1 MSRGRVATFNNVVA
15 PPGSFNIIIADH
27 DIKNDIE
34 PVRKYIQFDLLHDR
48 TGINRYSIY
57 NTLEIAEQ
65 NPKIPIIKKSLSN
78 CVYYYQ
84 LFPCK

>member
-1 MSRGRVATFNNVVA
+1 MPRERIVTFNNVIVLS
-15 PPGSFNIIIADH
+15 GNFNIIIVNY

-48 TGINRYSIY
+48 TGINYYFIY

-65 NPKIPIIKKSLSN
+65 SPRILIIKKSLSN
-78 CVYYYQ
+78 YVHYY
-84 LFPCK
+84 

>member
-1 MSRGRVATFNNVVA
+1 MSRGRAATSNNVIIFF
-15 PPGSFNIIIADH
+15 GGFNVIIANY

-57 NTLEIAEQ
+57 NILKIAE
-65 NPKIPIIKKSLSN
+65 
-78 CVYYYQ
+78 
-84 LFPCK
+84 

>member
-1 MSRGRVATFNNVVA
+1 VVA
-15 PPGSFNIIIADH
+15 PPGGFNVIIAGH

-57 NTLEIAEQ
+57 NILEIAEQ
-65 NPKIPIIKKSLSN
+65 SPRTLIVKKSLSD
-78 CVYYYQ
+78 CVHYY
-84 LFPCK
+84 

>member
-1 MSRGRVATFNNVVA
+1 MSRGGAVTSNNVIIFF
-15 PPGSFNIIIADH
+15 GGFNVIIANY

-57 NTLEIAEQ
+57 NILKIAE
-65 NPKIPIIKKSLSN
+65 
-78 CVYYYQ
+78 
-84 LFPCK
+84 